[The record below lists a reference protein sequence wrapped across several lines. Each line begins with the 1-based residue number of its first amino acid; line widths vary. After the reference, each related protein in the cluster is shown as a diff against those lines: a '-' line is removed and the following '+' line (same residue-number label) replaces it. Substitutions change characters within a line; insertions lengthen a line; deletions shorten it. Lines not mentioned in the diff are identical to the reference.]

1 MRAAAARLAPP
12 RPGGFALLLMA
23 IAALGAGL
31 VLARTTVDGVSVQ
44 GDSIPYVDVAR
55 SLLAGHGFMQWGEE
69 GKPFVA
75 WGPVWPTALALVS
88 LGVFDPL
95 DVAGPLNAA
104 CFGLTILVAG
114 HWMRRRLASGF
125 LAAWCCLAIAF
136 SPLADYTLAVWSE
149 PLFVLLATLSL
160 YGTDRFLETGR
171 RSSLLLAAGAAA
183 LACATRYLGL
193 SLLPAALPLLALRPG
208 AAPRERAK
216 DIAIFMLIAAL
227 PLALWLLR
235 NLLLTG
241 TPAARRPAATAS
253 FSDHL
258 QSVADVVAGWLPA
271 VPGIPDAMVA
281 AVLLT
286 ALGAVACAGF
296 VRWLRRG
303 GGAAPAPVAGAF
315 AFSYVAGVVLAH
327 TSVGLTPLGD
337 RYLSPA
343 YAPLL
348 VLVVLAADR
357 SLRLV
362 GGVRLP
368 FAAGPRVRALWR
380 RAAFA
385 ALAAPL
391 AFWAWQAAAADVPV
405 AWDEATGSASRSW
418 TVRQLEE
425 SSGIRWLRAHPADG
439 RVFSNRREL
448 VALFLDKDHASAR
461 VLPPELD
468 TLLEEMR
475 PSDRLVWFYDDFERP
490 SEYDASDLRAVLVT
504 EADTETAIV
513 FRFREG
519 GGEGRAAALEAE
531 YASIAARE
539 PEVRAHFDVYVV
551 GRTLHWLREPCAPS
565 DIEPK
570 FVLHLVYADP
580 GDLPLERRRSGFDN
594 LDFLFRDRGVRF
606 GERCM
611 ASIALPDH
619 GIARV
624 RVGQWLPAEGRNLW
638 QTMFAFAE

>member
-1 MRAAAARLAPP
+1 MRAAAARLATP
-12 RPGGFALLLMA
+12 RPDGFSLLL
-23 IAALGAGL
+23 IAVAAFGAGL
-31 VLARTTVDGVSVQ
+31 VLARNAVDGVSVQ
-44 GDSIPYVDVAR
+44 GDSIAYVTVAR
-55 SLLAGHGFMQWGEE
+55 SLLAGDGFLQWGE
-69 GKPFVA
+69 GGVPFVA
-75 WGPVWPTALALVS
+75 WAPGLPAALALVS

-95 DVAGPLNAA
+95 DVAGPFNAA

-114 HWMRRRLASGF
+114 HWMRQRLASRF
-125 LAAWCCLAIAF
+125 LAAWCCLAIAA
-136 SPLADYTLAVWSE
+136 SPLTTYTLAVWSE

-183 LACATRYLGL
+183 LACATRYVGL

-216 DIAIFMLIAAL
+216 DIAIFMLIAPL
-227 PLALWLLR
+227 PLGLWLLR
-235 NLLLTG
+235 NLLAHDTLVG
-241 TPAARRPAATAS
+241 VRPRGTAS

-258 QSVADVVAGWLPA
+258 RSVADVVAGWLPSFPG
-271 VPGIPDAMVA
+271 VPGVPVA
-281 AVLLT
+281 VALLA
-286 ALGAVACAGF
+286 ALGAVACLGF
-296 VRWLRRG
+296 VRWLRG
-303 GGAAPAPVAGAF
+303 GGAATAPVAGAF
-315 AFSYVAGVVLAH
+315 AFSYVAAMVLGS
-327 TSVGLTPLGD
+327 TSIELTPLDD

-343 YAPLL
+343 YVPLL
-348 VLVVLAADR
+348 VLAALAADR
-357 SLRLV
+357 SLRLA
-362 GGVRLP
+362 GELRLP
-368 FAAGPRVRALWR
+368 SAAGPRVRALWR

-385 ALAAPL
+385 VLAAPL
-391 AFWAWQAAAADVPV
+391 AFWAWQAAAAEARA
-405 AWDEATGSASRSW
+405 AWDEVTGSASRSR

-439 RVFSNRREL
+439 LVFSNRREL
-448 VALFLDKDHASAR
+448 VYLFLGKDFASTR
-461 VLPPELD
+461 ILPPALD

-475 PSDRLVWFYDDFERP
+475 PSDRVVWFYGDFERP
-490 SEYDASDLRAVLVT
+490 YEYDASDLRAALET
-504 EADTETAIV
+504 EADTGTAAV
-513 FRFREG
+513 FRFAAG
-519 GGEGRAAALEAE
+519 SGEGPAATLEAE

-611 ASIALPDH
+611 ASIALPDR
-619 GIARV
+619 GITRV

-638 QTMFAFAE
+638 QTEFAFAE